1 MCLACTSP
9 SVWALRLTRDCKVL
23 RVMPDDNSCMCKC
36 RQTQP
41 VLMLRAVEGG
51 PCRQLTHPFRPV
63 TAFGGAIGL
72 ENPSRV
78 LRDKVADYILQHPDE
93 YSKAILGDDPVR
105 YTSRMRQMDTWG
117 GAIELA
123 ILSQIYDVEISS
135 IDVKACLLARCS
147 LSFLSLLFS
156 VTVSPSLRYLTSI

>member
-1 MCLACTSP
+1 
-9 SVWALRLTRDCKVL
+9 
-23 RVMPDDNSCMCKC
+23 
-36 RQTQP
+36 
-41 VLMLRAVEGG
+41 MLRAVEGG

-117 GAIELA
+117 GAIELS

-135 IDVKACLLARCS
+135 IDVKASLLARCS